1 MRCYVPAPRNQRW
14 LNFHEGR
21 LSWFWKGEEKE
32 ADWMPEGLV
41 SLERALNEVGLAGV
55 ETEFGRELS
64 GRRERLLSNAA
75 TLSSL
80 T

>member
-1 MRCYVPAPRNQRW
+1 
-14 LNFHEGR
+14 
-21 LSWFWKGEEKE
+21 
-32 ADWMPEGLV
+32 MPEGLV

-64 GRRERLLSNAA
+64 GRREHLLSNAA